1 LSWPDLLGQVM
12 IKKRLQIS
20 AGLVIGLITV
30 ITAIGMSPTPVSATA
45 HPAPD
50 VFTNSANCFRNI
62 IQTGDLYCLVRYE
75 LPTYTTATP
84 PPAAP
89 EAWCAELVNT
99 DGCITDPVEPT
110 FETSLITNAAF
121 ITLYTDCDIAPAY
134 CSSGVIQAQV
144 RMPRINH
151 SIGGVYISDASTIT
165 WGDTTVN
172 ACIESSDLLFSVQS
186 SDCLPVAWNTAE
198 ANQTD
203 QRNQL
208 GRTLL
213 DELRAVETSRHLPLN
228 SYVANSFLSTGARV
242 LALEA
247 LSVMDQIIPA
257 YFQAASQTALIT
269 PYATPE
275 GSLAL
280 QVSIDATAAATD
292 IPAAFVDLG
301 DTVAGISGGAMATIF
316 FGILAVLFFFWVY
329 KKTGEYVLP
338 TAGFITVGM
347 IGIWVRGPTVSV
359 IAVAAVVMSMI
370 AAMFILRK
378 ISA

>member
-1 LSWPDLLGQVM
+1 M
-12 IKKRLQIS
+12 IKKRLQIT
-20 AGLVIGLITV
+20 AGLVIGLIAV
-30 ITAIGMSPTPVSATA
+30 ITTIGISPTPVSAQA
-45 HPAPD
+45 YPAPD
-50 VFTNSANCFRNI
+50 VFTNTANCFRNI

-89 EAWCAELVNT
+89 EAWCKELVNT
-99 DGCITDPVEPT
+99 DGCIADPVEPT
-110 FETSLITNAAF
+110 LETSLITNAAF
-121 ITLYTDCDIAPAY
+121 ITLYTDCDVAPAY
-134 CSSGVIQAQV
+134 CSAGVLQAQV

-172 ACIESSDLLFSVQS
+172 ACVESSDLLFSVQS

-198 ANQTD
+198 DNQTD
-203 QRNQL
+203 QRDQL

-213 DELRAVETSRHLPLN
+213 DELRAVETNRNLPFN
-228 SYVANSFLSTGARV
+228 SYVANSYLSTGARV

-247 LSVMDQIIPA
+247 LSVMDQIIPT
-257 YFQAASQTALIT
+257 YFQAASDTALIT
-269 PYATPE
+269 PYATPV

-301 DTVAGISGGAMATIF
+301 DTVAGIF
-316 FGILAVLFFFWVY
+316 FGIFAALAFFWVY
-329 KKTGEYVLP
+329 KRTGDYVLP
-338 TAGFITVGM
+338 AAGFITVGM
-347 IGIWVRGPTVSV
+347 IGIWTRGPTVSV
-359 IAVAAVVMSMI
+359 VAVAAVVMSMI

>member
-1 LSWPDLLGQVM
+1 MDLAM
-12 IKKRLQIS
+12 NKKRLQII
-20 AGLVIGLITV
+20 AGLIIGLITV
-30 ITAIGMSPTPVSATA
+30 ITTIGISPPPVSAQA
-45 HPAPD
+45 YPAPD

-62 IQTGDLYCLVRYE
+62 IQSGDLYCLVRYE
-75 LPTYTTATP
+75 LPTFTTATP
-84 PPAAP
+84 PPATP
-89 EAWCAELVNT
+89 EAWCKELVNT
-99 DGCITDPVEPT
+99 DGCIADPVEPT
-110 FETSLITNAAF
+110 QETSLVTNAAF
-121 ITLYTDCDIAPAY
+121 ITLYKDCGAPPTNCSTGDIQ
-134 CSSGVIQAQV
+134 SQV

-172 ACIESSDLLFSVQS
+172 ACVESSDLLFSVQS
-186 SDCLPVAWNTAE
+186 SDCLTVAWNTAE
-198 ANQTD
+198 DNQTD
-203 QRNQL
+203 QRDQL

-213 DELRAVETSRHLPLN
+213 DELRAVETNRNLPFN
-228 SYVANSFLSTGARV
+228 SYVANSYLSTGARV

-257 YFQAASQTALIT
+257 YFQAASETALIV
-269 PYATPE
+269 PYATPV

-301 DTVAGISGGAMATIF
+301 DTVAGVSGGAMATVF
-316 FGILAVLFFFWVY
+316 FGILASLFFFWVY
-329 KKTGEYVLP
+329 SRTGDYVLP
-338 TAGFITVGM
+338 AAGFITVGM
-347 IGIWVRGPTVSV
+347 IGIWTRGPTVSV
-359 IAVAAVVMSMI
+359 VAVAAVVMSMI